1 MNLDFI
7 GEFSRHSLEFVYVT
21 IDVEDLVADSI
32 QAHDDVARNFNK
44 DEVEGV
50 LLVLLLSLFS
60 HCLISG
66 TLLS

>member
-1 MNLDFI
+1 MIEYDFN
-7 GEFSRHSLEFVYVT
+7 E
-21 IDVEDLVADSI
+21 
-32 QAHDDVARNFNK
+32 